1 MNKKKIFV
9 KSTNVNR
16 HTDNNVNERR
26 RRVLRL
32 TTLINQNEIRLP
44 IMLPTNTN
52 EPNKPK
58 AWSDPAILRKGWVE
72 AGIEPW
78 SRLIRMFARRKR
90 M

>member
-9 KSTNVNR
+9 KRTNVNR
-16 HTDNNVNERR
+16 HNDNNVNESS

-32 TTLINQNEIRLP
+32 TTLINQNEIKEP

-58 AWSDPAILRKGWVE
+58 AWSEPAILRKGCVD
-72 AGIEPW
+72 AGIEP
-78 SRLIRMFARRKR
+78 
-90 M
+90 